1 MFWQL
6 VTGYRAPMYT
16 PSTIAMECPPTRLRC
31 CLWRGLDPAWSLGQW
46 WDPLLTDSKQALA
59 MSLDYVLLQVL
70 YSTFKNLELKLIII
84 SENIESSVTILI
96 ALNIHTLFIFSGR
109 RANTILY
116 GILYGG
122 ACITKVGE
130 KKWKTLT
137 FVKFP
142 DFWSS
147 EISDGS

>member
-1 MFWQL
+1 M
-6 VTGYRAPMYT
+6 
-16 PSTIAMECPPTRLRC
+16 
-31 CLWRGLDPAWSLGQW
+31 
-46 WDPLLTDSKQALA
+46 LTDSKQALA

-130 KKWKTLT
+130 KK
-137 FVKFP
+137 
-142 DFWSS
+142 
-147 EISDGS
+147 